1 MKIKI
6 DCKNLS
12 NKKNGRKCR
21 IMGRINKNQLQDCR
35 FIKNGIPENAK
46 PNDIATYINNLL
58 LICKR
63 AHEKA
68 HDLDYFFDQICP
80 QVDEKIEK
88 IYKNFSP

>member
-21 IMGRINKNQLQDCR
+21 ISRINKNQLQDCC
-35 FIKNGIPENAK
+35 FIKNGVPENTN
-46 PNDIATYINNLL
+46 PDIAKTYINNLL

-68 HDLDYFFDQICP
+68 YDLDHFFDQICP